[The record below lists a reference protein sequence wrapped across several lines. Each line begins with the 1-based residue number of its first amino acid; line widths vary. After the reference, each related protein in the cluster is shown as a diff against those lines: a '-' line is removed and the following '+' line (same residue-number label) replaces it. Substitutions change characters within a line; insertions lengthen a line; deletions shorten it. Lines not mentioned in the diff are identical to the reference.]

1 MPEILPLL
9 GKSDD
14 GRVFSRPR
22 CRDGEALDLEEVELE
37 GEALAAQEDGPLR
50 LFEASV
56 AGGELEEEGSEG
68 EALIVHTEEI
78 VLEGDTLAVVG
89 GEPPRFS
96 QVGVTTAPLMFLLIR
111 IEK

>member
-14 GRVFSRPR
+14 GRVFSRPH

-37 GEALAAQEDGPLR
+37 GEALAAREGGPLR

-56 AGGELEEEGSEG
+56 AGGKLEEEGSEG
-68 EALIVHTEEI
+68 EALVVRTEE
-78 VLEGDTLAVVG
+78 DTLAVVG

-96 QVGVTTAPLMFLLIR
+96 QVGVTTSPLMFLLIR